1 MKYLVKGKRVL
12 VAILSMVVLVGAAIP
27 VNAASADVNIQIKPT
42 TMDNVSVTVPTT
54 LPIVFNEDGTN
65 TLPSNWTIENIS
77 SLAGIH
83 LSTVDMNANSSG
95 WKLVKETASVKS
107 QTVNGKAI
115 KFFVGVSGNLKLVQP
130 GNGNESET
138 GTASFGDTDICIASG
153 ETRDLMFGVERG
165 AFTENQ
171 ASAKAFDMVLTFN
184 FN

>member
-27 VNAASADVNIQIKPT
+27 VNAASADVNIEIKAT
-42 TMDNVSVTVPTT
+42 DMNMSVTVPST

-65 TLPSNWTIENIS
+65 TFPSNWTIENVS

-95 WKLVKETASVKS
+95 WKLVKESSSVKT

-115 KFFVGVSGNLKLVQP
+115 KFFVGVPGNIKLVQP
-130 GNGNESET
+130 SNGNESET
-138 GTASFGDTDICIASG
+138 GTTSFGNTDICIAAG
-153 ETRDLMFGVERG
+153 ETKELTFAVERG
-165 AFTENQ
+165 AFTTPQSSE
-171 ASAKAFDMVLTFN
+171 KAFDMVLTFE
-184 FN
+184 FM

>member
-1 MKYLVKGKRVL
+1 MKYLVKGNKVL
-12 VAILSMVVLVGAAIP
+12 AAILSLVVIMGAAIP
-27 VNAASADVNIQIKPT
+27 VNAASADVNIQVKPT

-65 TLPSNWTIENIS
+65 TFPSNWTIENIS

-95 WKLVKETASVKS
+95 WKLVKESESVKT

-115 KFFVGVSGNLKLVQP
+115 KFFVGVPGNLKLVQP
-130 GNGNESET
+130 SNGNESET
-138 GTASFGDTDICIASG
+138 GTTSFGDTDICIASG
-153 ETRDLMFGVERG
+153 QTKNLDFAVERG